1 MEVFEN
7 EKIKNYFIIIVYM
20 YEYKQFILTKNQSIV
35 FEIVELIALFL
46 VVVFYI
52 YNNNII
58 LTIAYLVPFI
68 EHIRQVVYVYR
79 QDGASYIDYITFFY
93 FLFIMLY
100 SISISDKL
108 SIVASSIGIIVHLI
122 TITTQTSF
130 SQLVSYKEIQN
141 YLF

>member
-1 MEVFEN
+1 
-7 EKIKNYFIIIVYM
+7 M
-20 YEYKQFILTKNQSIV
+20 YEYKQFILTKNQSML
-35 FEIVELIALFL
+35 FEIFELIALFL

-52 YNNNII
+52 CNNNII

-68 EHIRQVVYVYR
+68 EHVRQVVYVYR

-108 SIVASSIGIIVHLI
+108 SIIASLIGIIVHII

-141 YLF
+141 YLFH